1 MKREKKIVIIAG
13 PNRAGKTT
21 FAREFLPNEAGCPV
35 FINADLIAAGLS
47 PFEPDSAKVHAA
59 GGCVGALRKLGR
71 TSGAGRARKQRMKT
85 KSTVA
90 DADMSKAGRALGRAA
105 ARARQLA
112 EQTGTPLYIFKD
124 GRVMNLN
131 RPSGGSY
138 VLREGRPG
146 K

>member
-1 MKREKKIVIIAG
+1 MR
-13 PNRAGKTT
+13 
-21 FAREFLPNEAGCPV
+21 
-35 FINADLIAAGLS
+35 
-47 PFEPDSAKVHAA
+47 
-59 GGCVGALRKLGR
+59 
-71 TSGAGRARKQRMKT
+71 T

-90 DADMSKAGRALGRAA
+90 DADMAKAGRALERAA
-105 ARARQLA
+105 ARARHLA
-112 EQTGTPLYIFKD
+112 EQTGTPFYIFKD